1 MASVQNAG
9 VHRRLRAARD
19 LVDST
24 LFMYLCRCGARDG
37 RPFSQGLRAQAPSPS
52 FTEGT
57 HDFVVLGFEEQIPGN
72 TRLPVR

>member
-1 MASVQNAG
+1 MGHATVA
-9 VHRRLRAARD
+9 
-19 LVDST
+19 
-24 LFMYLCRCGARDG
+24 
-37 RPFSQGLRAQAPSPS
+37 PFSQGLRAQAPSPS